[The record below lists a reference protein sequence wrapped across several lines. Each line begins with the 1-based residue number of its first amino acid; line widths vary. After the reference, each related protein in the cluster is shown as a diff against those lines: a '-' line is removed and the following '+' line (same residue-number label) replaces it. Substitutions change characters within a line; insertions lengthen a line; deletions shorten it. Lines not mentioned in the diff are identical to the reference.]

1 MKKWTAF
8 LLTLVMVATVFFGCA
23 ASKENGGAAADG
35 NYGADMGGVQ
45 QESAGGTLSDSSQNS
60 TATAVNPNQKLVRK
74 MWLDA
79 ETEELDTLLAGI
91 DQRINELGG
100 YVESREV
107 YNGSQ
112 YSSSRYRN
120 AELTVRIPADQLHEF
135 VEHVTQNTNVISSN
149 ETADDITLMYTATE
163 SRVKA
168 LETEYARLLELLA
181 QAESMSDVLEIEKRL
196 TDVRTEL
203 EEVTSQLRLYEN
215 QVSYATVYLSVGE
228 VKEYTD
234 TTEPETVWQRIGKG
248 LKESFENLGSF
259 FTELF
264 VFVIV
269 GLPYIVL
276 VGAVLA
282 AIMIALKLRRKKRKE
297 PKEPEN
303 A

>member
-1 MKKWTAF
+1 MTTFTAL
-8 LLTLVMVATVFFGCA
+8 LLTLAMVAALFFGCS
-23 ASKENGGAAADG
+23 ASKENGGVLADG

-45 QESAGGTLSDSSQNS
+45 QESAGGTLSDSSQSS
-60 TATAVNPNQKLVRK
+60 TSATVNPNQKLVRK

-79 ETEELDTLLAGI
+79 ETEDLDNLLTGI
-91 DQRINELGG
+91 DQRISELGG
-100 YVESREV
+100 YVEAREV
-107 YNGSQ
+107 YNGSEK
-112 YSSSRYRN
+112 SNVRYRN
-120 AELTVRIPADQLHEF
+120 ADLTIRIPAEQLYEF
-135 VEHVTQNTNVISSN
+135 VEHVTESTNIISSN
-149 ETADDITLMYTATE
+149 ETADDITLTYIATE

-168 LETEYARLLELLA
+168 LETEQTRLLELLA
-181 QAESMSDVLEIEKRL
+181 QAESMSDVLEIQKRL
-196 TDVRTEL
+196 TDVRTDL

-248 LKESFENLGSF
+248 LKESFKNLGSF

-269 GLPYIVL
+269 GLPYILL
-276 VGAVLA
+276 VGVVLTV
-282 AIMIALKLRRKKRKE
+282 IIIALKLRRKKRKE